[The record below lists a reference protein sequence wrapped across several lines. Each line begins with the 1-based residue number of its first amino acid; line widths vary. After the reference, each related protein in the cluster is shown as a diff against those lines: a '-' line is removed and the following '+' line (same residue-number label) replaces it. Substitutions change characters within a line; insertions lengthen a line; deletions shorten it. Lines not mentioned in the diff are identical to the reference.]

1 MILADAEYGLSLSK
15 NNGCVSQKS
24 LMQKSGSVDHLP
36 HNGTNVDFN
45 KFLTTIPSSEKTKFK
60 NSKACITKPSNN
72 FNEQVPAS
80 IGKAAMISVEATMN
94 NSSSEN
100 KSSLA
105 VSQEVL
111 GIDYSGMPK
120 SKSVVAV
127 LCVVDARTMY
137 IREVTNPNN
146 SKYLKLLGEVQNY
159 EKKARPLTSMPKFG
173 NIVLA
178 YMPSLNAYARA
189 YVINVK
195 NPKTILI
202 SYLDYGCTDTV
213 PMTSLKELSTKL
225 QQDRCY
231 ITKVRLDDV
240 AEEYKENNDAIQY
253 LKSLILDNLDFE
265 LVYNEK
271 DISADEVP
279 MVKLVTFTDKLSVG
293 TQVNNI
299 ITKVKA
305 PTISPEDELLS
316 VSAIK
321 SVSGNLAAEM
331 TVGKP
336 IDLEKE
342 PKVNLD
348 QTIMLSDIEK
358 PAPQYGKK
366 RTVIILDDTSFE
378 INMIPVINKS
388 DLLLYER
395 YLQKINLF
403 SKKLD
408 TSAEPYEPK

>member
-15 NNGCVSQKS
+15 NNGVPKKS
-24 LMQKSGSVDHLP
+24 LMKKSGSVDHLP
-36 HNGTNVDFN
+36 HNGSNADFN
-45 KFLTTIPSSEKTKFK
+45 KFMTTIPSNEKIKLR
-60 NSKACITKPSNN
+60 NSNANVMKPSNN
-72 FNEQVPAS
+72 CIEQAPVSNE
-80 IGKAAMISVEATMN
+80 KAAMIPVEAEVN

-100 KSSLA
+100 KTALA
-105 VSQEVL
+105 APREVL

-127 LCVVDARTMY
+127 LCVIDARTMY

-146 SKYLKLLGEVQNY
+146 SKYLKLLGDIQNY

-213 PMTSLKELSTKL
+213 PMTSLKELSSKL
-225 QQDRCY
+225 QHDKCY
-231 ITKVRLDDV
+231 ITKVRLGGV
-240 AEEYKENNDAIQY
+240 AEEYKENNEAIKY

-265 LVYNEK
+265 MVYNEK
-271 DISADEVP
+271 DISTDEIP
-279 MVKLVTFTDKLSVG
+279 MVQLLTFTDKINVG

-299 ITKVKA
+299 ITKVKN
-305 PTISPEDELLS
+305 PTISPEYELLS
-316 VSAIK
+316 VLPLKTI
-321 SVSGNLAAEM
+321 SGNSPAVIGVEKLIE
-331 TVGKP
+331 
-336 IDLEKE
+336 LEKM
-342 PKVNLD
+342 PKAPLD
-348 QTIMLSDIEK
+348 QTFMLSDIEK
-358 PAPQYGKK
+358 PTPLYGKNMK
-366 RTVIILDDTSFE
+366 VIILDDSSFE
-378 INMIPVINKS
+378 MNMIPVINKT

-395 YLQKINLF
+395 YLQKIYLF

-408 TSAEPYEPK
+408 TSDEPYEPK